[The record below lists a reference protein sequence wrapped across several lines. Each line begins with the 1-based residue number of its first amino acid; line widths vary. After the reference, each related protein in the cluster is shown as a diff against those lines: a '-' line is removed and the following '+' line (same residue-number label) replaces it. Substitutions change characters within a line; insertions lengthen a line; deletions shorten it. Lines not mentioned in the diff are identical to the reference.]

1 MRKLGIMVLLFF
13 VCGCGTMDIQTKVDT
28 TVKLG
33 SQEEKIV
40 EKSAEEVVETEKTE
54 VKENIEITNEAVVE
68 EKEKEKQVM
77 TKQKDVTVSIETNKG
92 TINLKLFTK
101 EVPLTTANFI
111 NLAINGYYDGLMFHR
126 VIDNFMIQG
135 GCPLGTGTGG
145 PGYTF
150 ADEFKTDL
158 RHDKAGILS
167 MANAGPG
174 TNGSQF
180 FITHLET
187 PWLDNRHSVFGE
199 VVSDE
204 DMDVVNKI
212 KQGDNI
218 VKVTVN
224 GDYQAV
230 LDEKKED
237 VAGWTEVLTE
247 GGYIKKD

>member
-1 MRKLGIMVLLFF
+1 MRKLGLMILLVF
-13 VCGCGTMDIQTKVDT
+13 VCGCGTLDVQTKVDT
-28 TVKLG
+28 TVKVG
-33 SQEEKIV
+33 QEEMKTEEKVKEDIV
-40 EKSAEEVVETEKTE
+40 KTEQEEVK
-54 VKENIEITNEAVVE
+54 NIEINKETTAV
-68 EKEKEKQVM
+68 EKEKEELEM

-111 NLAINGYYDGLMFHR
+111 NLAVNGYYDGLNFHR

-199 VVSDE
+199 VVSEKDLE
-204 DMDVVNKI
+204 VVNKI
-212 KQGDNI
+212 EQGDNI
-218 VKVTVN
+218 IKVTVN

-230 LDEKKED
+230 LDEKKDE
-237 VAGWTEVLTE
+237 VSAWTEVLSD